1 LPLPAYKFA
10 MSFALSAMPAAD
22 AAALE
27 LVVAVAEND
36 VIGRGNQ
43 LPWHLPAD
51 LRHFKSLTLG
61 KPVLMGRR
69 TYVSIG
75 KALPGRTNIVLSRSA
90 DFSPHDCVVAK
101 TLDEARIAAGA
112 HPALMVIGGAEI
124 YRQCL
129 PLASRIHLTLI
140 HTRIQD
146 GDTLFAGWRGAEWD
160 ESSRERHEADDRN
173 GYAYSFITLERTGSG
188 SVN

>member
-1 LPLPAYKFA
+1 MNIA
-10 MSFALSAMPAAD
+10 SNDAAAAG

-51 LRHFKSLTLG
+51 LKHFKSLTLG
-61 KPVLMGRR
+61 KPILMGRK
-69 TYVSIG
+69 TYESIG

-90 DFSPHDCVVAK
+90 SFSPGDCIIVDS
-101 TLDEARIAAGA
+101 LDAARAAAGA
-112 HPALMVIGGAEI
+112 QPALMVIGGSEI

-129 PLASRIHLTLI
+129 PLASRIHLTLV
-140 HTRIQD
+140 HTRISD
-146 GDTLFAGWRGAEWD
+146 GDTVFAGWRGSEWGA
-160 ESSRERHEADDRN
+160 SFSERHAADEKN
-173 GYAYSFITLERTGSG
+173 PYAYSFITLDRTRPGRI
-188 SVN
+188 N

>member
-1 LPLPAYKFA
+1 MGFA
-10 MSFALSAMPAAD
+10 SNAMAAAD

-101 TLDEARIAAGA
+101 TLDAARSAAGA
-112 HPALMVIGGAEI
+112 HPTLMVIGGAEI

-160 ESSRERHEADDRN
+160 ESSRERHEADDKN
-173 GYAYSFITLERTGSG
+173 AYAYSFITLERTGSG

>member
-1 LPLPAYKFA
+1 
-10 MSFALSAMPAAD
+10 MSVASNAGAAAP

-43 LPWHLPAD
+43 LPWRLPAD
-51 LRHFKSLTLG
+51 LRHFKSLTFG

-69 TYVSIG
+69 TYESIG
-75 KALPGRTNIVLSRSA
+75 KALPGRSNIVLSRSA
-90 DFSPHDCVVAK
+90 EFSPSDCVVVK
-101 TLDEARIAAGA
+101 TLDAARAAAGA
-112 HPALMVIGGAEI
+112 HAPLMVIGGAQI

-129 PLASRIHLTLI
+129 PLASRIHLTLVHVHI
-140 HTRIQD
+140 ED
-146 GDTLFAGWRGAEWD
+146 GDTVFGGWRGSEWTA
-160 ESSRERHEADDRN
+160 SSRERHEADDKN
-173 GYAYSFITLERTGSG
+173 PYAYSFITLERTGSA

>member
-1 LPLPAYKFA
+1 MKIA
-10 MSFALSAMPAAD
+10 SQGEAAAP

-43 LPWHLPAD
+43 LPWHMPAD

-61 KPVLMGRR
+61 KPVLMGRK
-69 TYVSIG
+69 TYESIG

-90 DFSPHDCVVAK
+90 AFSPGDCVVVK

-112 HPALMVIGGAEI
+112 AAGAGSALMVIGGAEI

-129 PLASRIHLTLI
+129 PIASRIHLTLI
-140 HTRIQD
+140 HARIED
-146 GDTLFAGWRGAEWD
+146 GDTVFAGWRSAEWGA
-160 ESSRERHEADDRN
+160 SSRERHEADDRN
-173 GYAYSFITLERTGSG
+173 AYAYSFITLERTGS
-188 SVN
+188 STVS

>member
-1 LPLPAYKFA
+1 MGFA
-10 MSFALSAMPAAD
+10 SNAMAAAD

-90 DFSPHDCVVAK
+90 DFLPHDCVVAK
-101 TLDEARIAAGA
+101 TLDEARMAAGAHSAASA

-160 ESSRERHEADDRN
+160 ESSRERHEADDKN
-173 GYAYSFITLERTGSG
+173 AYAYSFITLERTGSG